1 MASTFEDVWKRI
13 RLYVPGAPVFL
24 ARAWVEDAYK
34 QVSDYRGWAW
44 SLLEGQIVWGT
55 ARSVAVTVTLGSRTV
70 GSTNLFIPPNDA
82 GRQFSVGTWPRYTI
96 ESVPSTS
103 QLFLDQPYQGLTT
116 GAVTGTI
123 QDAYATL
130 PLNFGRFLIVVDQVN
145 QQIVPWWTTQEEL
158 ALLDPTRTSGG
169 PPRLLASRKL
179 STFPATLG
187 WPQYEY
193 WPTPSVAGSLQYYA
207 VGRPIALADD
217 YIFQGVLGDRT
228 DVLETGALA
237 AAAKW
242 PGTAEQKNPYF
253 NLALARDQQ
262 EEFQRMIYQLDLRDD
277 DLYQQSISNIP
288 WERFSTFTWAYDTHR
303 LRETDA
309 TLGSY
314 FGYTG
319 LGW

>member
-1 MASTFEDVWKRI
+1 
-13 RLYVPGAPVFL
+13 
-24 ARAWVEDAYK
+24 
-34 QVSDYRGWAW
+34 
-44 SLLEGQIVWGT
+44 
-55 ARSVAVTVTLGSRTV
+55 V
-70 GSTNLFIPPNDA
+70 G
-82 GRQFSVGTWPRYTI
+82 G
-96 ESVPSTS
+96 
-103 QLFLDQPYQGLTT
+103 
-116 GAVTGTI
+116 
-123 QDAYATL
+123 
-130 PLNFGRFLIVVDQVN
+130 
-145 QQIVPWWTTQEEL
+145 
-158 ALLDPTRTSGG
+158 
-169 PPRLLASRKL
+169 
-179 STFPATLG
+179 
-187 WPQYEY
+187 
-193 WPTPSVAGSLQYYA
+193 
-207 VGRPIALADD
+207 PIALADD